1 MAGGIGSTG
10 SSMLGILQS
19 ANQTDEKYALAT
31 QLESKRHELAMMI
44 IQAIGK

>member
-1 MAGGIGSTG
+1 MGIAATG

-19 ANQTDEKYALAT
+19 ADQTDEKYALAS
-31 QLESKRHELAMMI
+31 QLEAKRHELAMMI